1 MKIIINEFPS
11 PSLKKR
17 IQKLGFNNI
26 INIDNINFYNDP
38 EPAPVLID
46 SNPIEKLAYLIVG
59 KTYEDVNTYTFGAPP
74 GDRLVF
80 RNK

>member
-1 MKIIINEFPS
+1 MTNYIIE
-11 PSLKKR
+11 
-17 IQKLGFNNI
+17 G
-26 INIDNINFYNDP
+26 NINFYDDP